1 LALVNDT
8 FKTQETLGIIE
19 RIDNIEDFMETHPE
33 HSFMPFMGVFK
44 PERDTTKCRVV
55 FLSNLYEK
63 SSKSPTA
70 VSHNMAI
77 FPGPSLNQKLA
88 SALLQLRFDEEADL
102 KWAYSVLPDIF
113 IPYRFNLQQFATNCS
128 SLQENIDDY
137 FDKVTSD
144 PIKLLG
150 LQWHRSTDKIST
162 KAIVLDISANTK
174 RLILKSIASH
184 FDVYNFNAPLLNR
197 AKLFLHDLQ
206 VQRNLGWDDTLTD
219 SQVREWRCIARQ
231 ANSAPPVMLD
241 RNVGNRED
249 LYDLVGF
256 ADSSKVMFGCV
267 IYLLNFNTNVVS
279 FVMSKSKIVNKQLE
293 SKSIPSLELQALSL
307 GTECLIDL
315 YQDIAGDRCIEAIKI
330 NKLRMYSDSL
340 VTVSWVNSYVHKL
353 DKMQK
358 RSVFVLNRLE
368 HIANLCEAHQ
378 VEFSF
383 VSGVQ
388 NPADC
393 VTRPVSHNQLTK
405 TNFITG
411 PDFLTDALDNTIS
424 RDILTVL
431 VPDPD
436 YSERV
441 EKFAGYV
448 EIQGTDHSQLIPP
461 EKVSSFG
468 KLVNINVLVLKFVNC
483 LKTSLVRKHPDK
495 YSHLFL
501 YSDDFNYYREA
512 YHRVILLDQRSQ
524 FPEIF
529 EYFNSASKKLSDIP
543 PLVSQLNVYQD
554 NKGLLRVKIKKYIRA
569 CIGCKRFR
577 ERPIKLNQSSYREVR
592 IDPPNVPFRNI
603 YIDHMGPFYVKVNN
617 SKEKVWI
624 LVISCMWSRAVN
636 LKLCDSLSV
645 EDLLRALQLHIYQF
659 GMPEYIVSD
668 LGTQMTA
675 GSNIIETFLSDF
687 ETKDFLR
694 RHNMNEIKFDH
705 YYKGNSELGGL
716 VEICVKLSK
725 RLIQGAVGKNI
736 LPYKDFE
743 FIVSKTVHLI
753 NRRPIAFKD
762 SLREYSLEELPEVIT
777 PEKLLYGRDLVTL
790 NIIPQLQ
797 STTSDPDWSV
807 DPVDLIR
814 NSYEK
819 LVRVQSKLIDIYNNE
834 FLNHLVYQATS
845 KKDRY
850 KPVPH
855 KQLKV
860 GDLVLVKENM
870 TKAIDYPIGIVKELT
885 KNIYDEVTGAKL
897 ML

>member
-1 LALVNDT
+1 
-8 FKTQETLGIIE
+8 
-19 RIDNIEDFMETHPE
+19 
-33 HSFMPFMGVFK
+33 
-44 PERDTTKCRVV
+44 
-55 FLSNLYEK
+55 
-63 SSKSPTA
+63 
-70 VSHNMAI
+70 MAI

-150 LQWHRSTDKIST
+150 LQ
-162 KAIVLDISANTK
+162 
-174 RLILKSIASH
+174 
-184 FDVYNFNAPLLNR
+184 

-468 KLVNINVLVLKFVNC
+468 KLVNINVLVLK
-483 LKTSLVRKHPDK
+483 
-495 YSHLFL
+495 
-501 YSDDFNYYREA
+501 EA

-855 KQLKV
+855 KQLK
-860 GDLVLVKENM
+860 
-870 TKAIDYPIGIVKELT
+870 
-885 KNIYDEVTGAKL
+885 
-897 ML
+897 

>member
-1 LALVNDT
+1 MKSLVY
-8 FKTQETLGIIE
+8 QLIY
-19 RIDNIEDFMETHPE
+19 MENGAYIT
-33 HSFMPFMGVFK
+33 
-44 PERDTTKCRVV
+44 
-55 FLSNLYEK
+55 
-63 SSKSPTA
+63 
-70 VSHNMAI
+70 
-77 FPGPSLNQKLA
+77 
-88 SALLQLRFDEEADL
+88 DEEADL

-113 IPYRFNLQQFATNCS
+113 KPYRFNLQHFATNCS
-128 SLQENIDDY
+128 SLQENIHDD

-162 KAIVLDISANTK
+162 KASILDISANTK
-174 RLILKSIASH
+174 RLILKSIANH
-184 FDVYNFNAPLLNR
+184 FDVYNFNAPLQNR

-206 VQRNLGWDDTLTD
+206 VQRNLRWDDTLTD

-241 RNVGNRED
+241 RNVGNRKD

-267 IYLLNFNTNVVS
+267 IYFLNLNTNVVS

-307 GTECLIDL
+307 GTECLIDI

-393 VTRPVSHNQLTK
+393 VTRPISHNRLTK
-405 TNFITG
+405 TNFLTG
-411 PDFLTDALDNTIS
+411 PEFLTDASDNTIS

-441 EKFAGYV
+441 EHFAGYV
-448 EIQGTDHSQLIPP
+448 EIQGTDHYQLIPP

-468 KLVNINVLVLKFVNC
+468 KLVNTNALV
-483 LKTSLVRKHPDK
+483 
-495 YSHLFL
+495 
-501 YSDDFNYYREA
+501 
-512 YHRVILLDQRSQ
+512 
-524 FPEIF
+524 
-529 EYFNSASKKLSDIP
+529 
-543 PLVSQLNVYQD
+543 
-554 NKGLLRVKIKKYIRA
+554 IK
-569 CIGCKRFR
+569 FR

-659 GMPEYIVSD
+659 GKPEYIASD
-668 LGTQMTA
+668 LGTLMTA
-675 GSNIIETFLSDF
+675 GSNIIETFLSHF

-725 RLIQGAVGKNI
+725 RLIQGAIGKNI

-743 FIVSKTVHLI
+743 FTVSKTVHLI
-753 NRRPIAFKD
+753 NRRPISFKD
-762 SLREYSLEELPEVIT
+762 SLREYSPEELPEVIT
-777 PEKLLYGRDLVTL
+777 PEKLNNGLVICATPPALKALSSHKPAYWSLVTQIL
-790 NIIPQLQ
+790 RQLGMANMSSLVVHYLWIPSHVALLANSTIDHLAKATCQLDPSEADAPTISPAEKWCTKLLAHLLIVVAMPREPPVYQYSII
-797 STTSDPDWSV
+797 TTS
-807 DPVDLIR
+807 
-814 NSYEK
+814 
-819 LVRVQSKLIDIYNNE
+819 
-834 FLNHLVYQATS
+834 FLTNTS
-845 KKDRY
+845 IAALDSWFIEITWFLQ
-850 KPVPH
+850 VFGW
-855 KQLKV
+855 V
-860 GDLVLVKENM
+860 GD
-870 TKAIDYPIGIVKELT
+870 
-885 KNIYDEVTGAKL
+885 
-897 ML
+897 